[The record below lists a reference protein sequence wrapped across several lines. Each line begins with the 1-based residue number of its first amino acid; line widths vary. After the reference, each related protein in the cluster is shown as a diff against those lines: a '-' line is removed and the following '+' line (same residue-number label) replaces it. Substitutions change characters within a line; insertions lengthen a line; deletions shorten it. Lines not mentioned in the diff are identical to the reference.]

1 MAAAPPAS
9 RRVVFVTSKYWKA
22 TSKVGFHFLAQSFAR
37 DGWNVL
43 FITTHMSWLAAALGK
58 RRHLARRARAEAN
71 RLVEADAWPATRG
84 TRRGNR
90 RTSVPASSTGRR

>member
-37 DGWNVL
+37 AGWDVL
-43 FITTHMSWLAAALGK
+43 FINTHASGHA
-58 RRHLARRARAEAN
+58 RHL
-71 RLVEADAWPATRG
+71 TRDETSRVVRGSIG
-84 TRRGNR
+84 TRCATIGSREPNL
-90 RTSVPASSTGRR
+90 